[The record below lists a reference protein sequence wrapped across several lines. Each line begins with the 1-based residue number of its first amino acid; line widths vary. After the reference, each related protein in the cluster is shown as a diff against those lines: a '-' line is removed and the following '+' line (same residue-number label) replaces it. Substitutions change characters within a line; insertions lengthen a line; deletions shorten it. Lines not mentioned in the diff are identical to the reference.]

1 MTERGLQ
8 SASEDWLLT
17 RLRLGLQTGLD
28 DTIVRKT
35 GKKIH
40 GNARKRDPRGPAFQ
54 TNLVLAQRD
63 LQLSVAWPLDNGE
76 AQVRTAA

>member
-1 MTERGLQ
+1 LQ
-8 SASEDWLLT
+8 
-17 RLRLGLQTGLD
+17 
-28 DTIVRKT
+28 T

-63 LQLSVAWPLDNGE
+63 LQLSAAWPLDNGE
-76 AQVRTAA
+76 AQARTAA